1 MHSASEQHQNHPRQR
16 LTIAVSQTPTP
27 DPSQLAPGRPPGA
40 GPTRCLTTAKLTQ
53 LREQVK
59 QDVIAHYR
67 ENKAQY
73 PTFIRQ
79 RRDLIIGRVMN
90 GSTVEEAF
98 AAEAGRRH

>member
-1 MHSASEQHQNHPRQR
+1 
-16 LTIAVSQTPTP
+16 
-27 DPSQLAPGRPPGA
+27 
-40 GPTRCLTTAKLTQ
+40 
-53 LREQVK
+53 
-59 QDVIAHYR
+59 VIAHYR

>member
-1 MHSASEQHQNHPRQR
+1 MQP
-16 LTIAVSQTPTP
+16 TIGHDS
-27 DPSQLAPGRPPGA
+27 
-40 GPTRCLTTAKLTQ
+40 
-53 LREQVK
+53 LRESATSHSPAPPANWQNGHQPAGLEASKPLTPIQHLQWREQIK
-59 QDVIAHYR
+59 QAVIAHYR
-67 ENKAQY
+67 AQKENY